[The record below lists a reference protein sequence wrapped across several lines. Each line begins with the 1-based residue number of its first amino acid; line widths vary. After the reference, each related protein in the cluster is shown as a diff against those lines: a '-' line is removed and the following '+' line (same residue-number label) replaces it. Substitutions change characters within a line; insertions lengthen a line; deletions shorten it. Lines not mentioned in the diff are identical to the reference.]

1 MWQCILLAS
10 DTLYHCNHG
19 NLFLL
24 LLLLLCTNVLTWLVL
39 EPGSKLDSLQLSVC
53 RITDW
58 SETFVIYLR
67 VYFCINLCVMFHQ
80 VTALA
85 ADFDPYVNDMWLSR
99 RAVLTR
105 FQQAARKVFT
115 CNTFVFLLR
124 WLALLAGKVMQSVM
138 SLCLSIFFTWTFEL
152 KVPRT
157 FRLIFSVCMARWGTT
172 ATTRVPRLQVGER
185 LWEWSRG

>member
-1 MWQCILLAS
+1 M
-10 DTLYHCNHG
+10 
-19 NLFLL
+19 
-24 LLLLLCTNVLTWLVL
+24 WLVL
-39 EPGSKLDSLQLSVC
+39 EPGSKLDSLQLSVR

-80 VTALA
+80 VAALA

-115 CNTFVFLLR
+115 CNTFVFFAAMTGFIGRKGNAVSHLPLFIH
-124 WLALLAGKVMQSVM
+124 LFYLN
-138 SLCLSIFFTWTFEL
+138 F
-152 KVPRT
+152 
-157 FRLIFSVCMARWGTT
+157 
-172 ATTRVPRLQVGER
+172 
-185 LWEWSRG
+185 